1 MVIIA
6 SKTTSEIVGTM
17 YQQCFNGFQ
26 KFFKPWVPMFV
37 KKLIQVPFSYKK
49 PEPQLSKVIW
59 CMIFLPRFFG
69 LLFLRGCSQIA
80 LHYSGVH

>member
-6 SKTTSEIVGTM
+6 AKTTSEIVGTM

-49 PEPQLSKVIW
+49 PEPQLSKGPYFYYVS
-59 CMIFLPRFFG
+59 IFSTIF
-69 LLFLRGCSQIA
+69 
-80 LHYSGVH
+80 